1 MNKKSTTSKKANEV
15 TIITEEKMDNMI
27 GEGWTMEPTDNDTQV
42 LLKKGKVQKVYTIK
56 EWLNEQKKEAS
67 RKSTS
72 KKSDNKKSDKNEEVQ
87 KQVHIAR
94 DRDIKIESKKVG
106 DIGVKLIYH
115 RTKDGTKQYRIFI
128 AQKVDGVLKR
138 NRLNNDEL
146 KAIDRDESKCL
157 NYFNKITKSE
167 KTLKAVI

>member
-27 GEGWTMEPTDNDTQV
+27 VEGWTMEPTDNDTQV
-42 LLKKGKVQKVYTIK
+42 ILKKGKVQKTYTIK
-56 EWLNEQKKEAS
+56 EWLGEQQKV
-67 RKSTS
+67 S
-72 KKSDNKKSDKNEEVQ
+72 KKSKSKKSDKNEEVQ

-146 KAIDRDESKCL
+146 KAIDRDEAKCL

-167 KTLKAVI
+167 KTLKAAI

>member
-27 GEGWTMEPTDNDTQV
+27 VEGWKMEPTDNDTQV
-42 LLKKGKVQKVYTIK
+42 ILKKGKTQKVYTIK
-56 EWLNEQKKEAS
+56 EWLNEQEQKA
-67 RKSTS
+67 S
-72 KKSDNKKSDKNEEVQ
+72 KKSNSKKSDKNEEVQ
-87 KQVHIAR
+87 KQVHVAR

-146 KAIDRDESKCL
+146 KAIDRDEAKCL